1 MSNSP
6 RNSQAEKLARLEQ
19 ALEHYQQHGSDLFNH
34 AEDEAKQH
42 VRRRALLLLD
52 QRARSRHELRQ
63 RLLSLD
69 FESDIV
75 EAVLD
80 DFEAAK
86 LLDDRAFA
94 QEWVR
99 QRHERRGKSRKAL
112 DIELKDKGISAHIR
126 AEALD
131 QIDSN
136 DEHNVATQLAMKK
149 AREIKKPPVDFHEQ
163 QKYLRRIVGVLARR
177 GFNEGLSFSIA
188 KEALETRVSELET

>member
-1 MSNSP
+1 M
-6 RNSQAEKLARLEQ
+6 
-19 ALEHYQQHGSDLFNH
+19 
-34 AEDEAKQH
+34 
-42 VRRRALLLLD
+42 D